1 MMSSKIRPFSHQQE
15 AFDVIVNQRKSLYM
29 IAGTASG
36 KTLAVGLPLFH
47 LLKSGEIRRVLF
59 MYPTLALLDDQRR
72 VMERLAKITKLQV
85 AEIKGGM
92 SRNELISALNSPV
105 ILATPDAI
113 YWFFRKNVKFSSLLV
128 YGLAQVDACVL
139 DEAHLFSGLALR
151 SLALLKERILTL
163 AKQLDKYP
171 HWHILTATPHE
182 ELHALTT
189 NGVPVHGKSK
199 CGAVGLDLFEPKDDL
214 KSSRSQMRIKVDEVI
229 EQGAKKVLLVFNSAA
244 EAHSTFHQYGK
255 KEAELPLEIRQ
266 THGRVWLAA
275 LKKWMQEEG
284 VAEET
289 VAEVRK
295 TAISKY
301 SVPLSELDRDGQV
314 MLRTD
319 TIVTSLTDLL
329 SQQVERATQK
339 IRDGE
344 PILQA
349 KAIADMLVEAFCEKD
364 SDVETA
370 VFNLQTWATERID
383 QLETVWAENEIVVDT
398 PNAHRLQDDL
408 GAVGFSEKISEK
420 LRELLQRAIK
430 VSPYQVKRWGHLP
443 KSYRSRR
450 VSLSWAVSRISDPEE
465 RAYFKELLDSPIAL
479 ARLPISSPHVGLW
492 GESNVPVVLYS
503 GKMPKSDREGQI
515 QLFDTLERAILVS
528 TSAVEVGVD
537 FDADVLITEQCPG
550 PDLLQRFGRIGR
562 REGVQGRV
570 ILQVHERP
578 SYFKLSQQLQESPT
592 LSREAFS
599 EIVTELF
606 PPRRYLSGSVFLDAT
621 HWLINDQLGRIG
633 ETLNEAMF
641 APDVAQLAREIR
653 RADLS
658 FAFGLRGTMP
668 QVGLRDGV
676 TLSPFYALR
685 KINNAQLWPS
695 DSPFE
700 LAQADISYNKFIYE
714 PAEWN
719 VIVDLKLTLE
729 QSQAL
734 FYMRNGRWQV
744 QLHQGIADN
753 YKSAMAP
760 RNKPLV
766 EKVLSLIAN
775 QPEKYQQL
783 VTQNPDHLVA
793 RLGLA
798 IEQVNTSRRRLILG
812 FGNVFLKRL
821 HREGYTDAME
831 DSFRTPLKL
840 HDQVWLLILGDV
852 TETKRRLEELRF
864 IDVEELISIECG
876 NDSLILVEAIVGATF
891 QVFERWDT
899 KVNKLESEVQQHV
912 DTTI

>member
-47 LLKSGEIRRVLF
+47 LLKSGEIRRTLL

-72 VMERLAKITKLQV
+72 VMEKLAKITKLQV

-128 YGLAQVDACVL
+128 YGLAQVDAFVL

-163 AKQLDKYP
+163 AKQLDKHP

-182 ELHALTT
+182 DLKALTT
-189 NGVPVHGKSK
+189 NGVEVRGKSK
-199 CGAVGLDLFEPKDDL
+199 CGAVGLDLLESKDDL

-229 EQGAKKVLLVFNSAA
+229 EQGAKKILLVFNSAA

-266 THGRVWLAA
+266 TYGRVWLSA

-284 VAEET
+284 IADEAVAEI
-289 VAEVRK
+289 RK
-295 TAISKY
+295 TAVSKY
-301 SVPLSELDRDGQV
+301 SVPLAELDRDGQV
-314 MLRTD
+314 TLRTD
-319 TIVTSLTDLL
+319 AIVTSLTDLL
-329 SQQVERATQK
+329 SQQVERAIQK
-339 IRDGE
+339 IGDE
-344 PILQA
+344 ESVLQT
-349 KAIADMLVEAFCEKD
+349 KAIADLLVKTFGAKD
-364 SDVETA
+364 GDVGTA
-370 VFNLQTWATERID
+370 VHNLQTWATERLD
-383 QLETVWAENEIVVDT
+383 QLEAVWAENEMVVDT
-398 PNAHRLQDDL
+398 PNAHRLQDGL
-408 GAVGFSEKISEK
+408 EAVGFSEEMSKK

-450 VSLSWAVSRISDPEE
+450 FRLSWAVSQISDPEE
-465 RAYFKELLDSPIAL
+465 RGYFKELLDSPMAL
-479 ARLPISSPHVGLW
+479 ARLPVSLPNVGLW
-492 GESNVPVVLYS
+492 GESSVPVVLYS

-515 QLFDTLERAILVS
+515 QLFDALDRAVLVS

-633 ETLNEAMF
+633 ETLNKAMF
-641 APDVAQLAREIR
+641 APDVAQLATEIR
-653 RADLS
+653 QADLS

-685 KINNAQLWPS
+685 KINNEQLWPS

-714 PAEWN
+714 RAEWN
-719 VIVDLKLTLE
+719 VIVDWQRTLRD
-729 QSQAL
+729 SRAL
-734 FYMRNGRWQV
+734 FYQWDGRWQ
-744 QLHQGIADN
+744 LRIG
-753 YKSAMAP
+753 KS
-760 RNKPLV
+760 
-766 EKVLSLIAN
+766 IAN
-775 QPEKYQQL
+775 DYLSFAYRKQKKILYLLDHKLEQYQQVL
-783 VTQNPDHLVA
+783 NTQPQHPLT
-793 RLGLA
+793 RLG
-798 IEQVNTSRRRLILG
+798 TSIQQLRTQKRGLVLG
-812 FGNVFLKRL
+812 FGNVYLKR
-821 HREGYTDAME
+821 EDFQNMPIPME
-831 DSFRTPLKL
+831 NIFGTPLRL
-840 HDQVWLLILGDV
+840 FEQTWLFIFGD
-852 TETKRRLEELRF
+852 ELEIKRDLERLRLN
-864 IDVEELISIECG
+864 DVEELIQIKCDDKG
-876 NDSLILVEAIVGATF
+876 VMLVEEMVGAAF
-891 QVFERWDT
+891 
-899 KVNKLESEVQQHV
+899 HV
-912 DTTI
+912 YEKWGKPN